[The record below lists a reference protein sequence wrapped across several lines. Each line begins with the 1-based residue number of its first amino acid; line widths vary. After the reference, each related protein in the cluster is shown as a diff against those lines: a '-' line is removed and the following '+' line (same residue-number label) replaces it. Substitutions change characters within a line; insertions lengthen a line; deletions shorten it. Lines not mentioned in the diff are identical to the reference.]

1 VMKKQI
7 LINICLFVLIIAF
20 AVVSLICFNN
30 VYDSNLYGT
39 LKIYYR
45 TQISDGNIDNLHWDY
60 GRGEAPV
67 VGGDKLNGL
76 TAYIYNVSDE
86 QCDVIIVSDRNVY
99 GENVSV
105 DHFNSDDVIRAQH
118 PSSEQVYTL
127 NLWKR
132 EVFEYSKLSSSNL
145 SRSEKLFRYCNYAIA
160 LLCIVLI
167 SENIIYFVIKK
178 KKQMSVKP

>member
-1 VMKKQI
+1 MNKKQVLFNVFLCC
-7 LINICLFVLIIAF
+7 LIVIAL
-20 AVVSLICFNN
+20 VTSLVCFNN

-60 GRGEAPV
+60 GRGKAPV
-67 VGGDKLNGL
+67 VGGDKLNGY

-86 QCDVIIVSDRNVY
+86 QCDVIIVSDRNIY

-105 DHFNSDDVIRAQH
+105 DHFNSDDVERAQH